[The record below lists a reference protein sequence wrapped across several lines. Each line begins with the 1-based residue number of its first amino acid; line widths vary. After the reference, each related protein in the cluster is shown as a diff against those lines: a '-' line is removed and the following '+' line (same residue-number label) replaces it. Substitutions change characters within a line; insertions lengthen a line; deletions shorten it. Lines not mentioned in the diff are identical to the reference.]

1 MVKHKVKLSLGPV
14 LCLVLMLTACAN
26 FSTIDK
32 PISRVTPMRA
42 EQIVSERSSEVLVLV
57 GFSGGGTRAAAFA
70 YGVLKT
76 LADTEIKTDKGQRS
90 LLQEVDMIS
99 SVSGGSFTSAYFGL
113 RGEKIFEEFE
123 DRFLRKNVEGALIWQ
138 VIKPVNWIPQMSSI
152 YGRSDVAAEY
162 YSQHIFNG
170 ATFTDLKRPGAP
182 VVVINATD
190 LATGMRFAFTP
201 PYFDLICADL
211 GQYPL
216 SRAVTASSAVP
227 VLFTPIT
234 IKSYAG
240 TCGLAPPAW
249 LAEAE
254 MDERGSTRKAEARG
268 LRSYMDREERPW
280 IHLVDGGISDNLGL
294 RSFYT
299 ALSLRG
305 DPSQLFRDLGHP
317 EARHILII
325 SVNSFA
331 HKKENW
337 PLERAAP
344 GLAETIGAIS
354 SDQIGRY
361 NYDTIDIVRYSF
373 EYWTKKIS
381 TPQHPVS
388 FDFVE
393 VSFNVVRDEDQRQ
406 ALNNIGTN
414 FHLND
419 DEVDLLIKTAGEVL
433 RESSEFQ
440 AFLKRTNGQIKQ
452 P

>member
-1 MVKHKVKLSLGPV
+1 MQRLVTSISNMTCLL
-14 LCLVLMLTACAN
+14 LVLTLTACAN
-26 FSTIDK
+26 FSAVDK
-32 PISRVTPMRA
+32 PISKVTPHGA
-42 EQIVSERSSEVLVLV
+42 DQIVSQRSSDLLVLV

-76 LADTEIKTDKGQRS
+76 LAATEVMTDKGQRS
-90 LLQEVDMIS
+90 LLHEVDAIS
-99 SVSGGSFTSAYFGL
+99 SVSGGSFTSAYYGL
-113 RGEKIFEEFE
+113 RGDKIFEEFE
-123 DRFLRKNVEGALIWQ
+123 DRFLRKNVEGALIRQ
-138 VIKPVNWIPQMSSI
+138 VLSPINWIPQMSPAF
-152 YGRSDVAAEY
+152 GRGDVAAEY
-162 YSQHIFNG
+162 YSKHIFDG
-170 ATFTDLKRPGAP
+170 ATFADLKRPGAP

-190 LATGMRFAFTP
+190 LATGMRFSFTEA
-201 PYFDLICADL
+201 YFDLLCADL
-211 GQYPL
+211 DQYPL
-216 SRAVTASSAVP
+216 ARAVTASSAVP

-234 IKSYAG
+234 VKSYAG
-240 TCGLAPPAW
+240 TCGFEPPAW
-249 LAEAE
+249 LKEAE
-254 MDERGSTRKAEARG
+254 KDERGSTRKAEARG
-268 LRSYMDREERPW
+268 LSSYMDDKKRPW
-280 IHLVDGGISDNLGL
+280 IHLVDGGIADNLGL

-299 ALSLRG
+299 TFSLQG
-305 DPSQLFRDLGHP
+305 DPRQTFRELGHP
-317 EARHILII
+317 DVRHVLII